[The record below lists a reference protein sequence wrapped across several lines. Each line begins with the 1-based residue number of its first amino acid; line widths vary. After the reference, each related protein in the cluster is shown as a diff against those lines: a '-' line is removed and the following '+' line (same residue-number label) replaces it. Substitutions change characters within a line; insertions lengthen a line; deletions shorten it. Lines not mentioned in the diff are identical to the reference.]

1 MDFSQGNTAA
11 ELTGWLEVG
20 VWFKVQDLW
29 WRSLNLQKGHIRG
42 HWGLDFIVL
51 LSVSES
57 INIIIAS
64 HCVLLEHKMDILKIS
79 TLMKLISVLLFLNK
93 RKKWLSTQTF
103 ILTLCYMSYWQ
114 YETSKSGLVLVWWAD
129 VEVFSHSVKSDRGRS
144 LQHFQTPSRHLHDHR
159 CRKIKKLGHG
169 FLHHCHHL
177 LPVMG
182 HHILPVTNKKAATI
196 LCIFK

>member
-64 HCVLLEHKMDILKIS
+64 HCVLLEHKMDILKII

-103 ILTLCYMSYWQ
+103 ILTLCYMSILTVWNIQ
-114 YETSKSGLVLVWWAD
+114 IWACTGLVSWCWSFQSFCEVWQREKPSA
-129 VEVFSHSVKSDRGRS
+129 FSD
-144 LQHFQTPSRHLHDHR
+144 
-159 CRKIKKLGHG
+159 
-169 FLHHCHHL
+169 
-177 LPVMG
+177 
-182 HHILPVTNKKAATI
+182 TI
-196 LCIFK
+196 TTSSWSQM